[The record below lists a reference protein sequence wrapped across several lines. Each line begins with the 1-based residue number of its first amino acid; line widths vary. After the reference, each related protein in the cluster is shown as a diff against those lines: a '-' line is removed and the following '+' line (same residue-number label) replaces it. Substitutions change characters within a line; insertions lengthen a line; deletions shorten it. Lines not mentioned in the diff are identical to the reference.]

1 MDTQKL
7 INAKINKLDEE
18 FKELVK
24 DENLNINVIE
34 NLSISTVE
42 ECKQIINNH
51 IEKLIMSEIDEKKL
65 IAKKNKNG
73 KKKAIN

>member
-34 NLSISTVE
+34 NLSMSTVE

-65 IAKKNKNG
+65 IDKKNKNG
-73 KKKAIN
+73 TKKAIN